1 MNLIGQGPATIFRD
15 GRRLDGLWVRPT
27 IYDAFKF
34 YTTDGGRI
42 YLSPGQTWVH
52 PIYRAWTVASN

>member
-15 GRRLDGLWVRPT
+15 GRRQEGIWVRPT

-34 YTTDGGRI
+34 YTTVGERL
-42 YLSPGQTWVH
+42 YLAPGQTWVH
-52 PIYRAWTVASN
+52 PVPHGWTVVSN